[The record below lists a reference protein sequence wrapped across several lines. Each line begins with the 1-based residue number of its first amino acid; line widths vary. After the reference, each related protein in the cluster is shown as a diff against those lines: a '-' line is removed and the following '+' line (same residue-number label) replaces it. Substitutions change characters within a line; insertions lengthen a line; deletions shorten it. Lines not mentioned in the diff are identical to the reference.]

1 MDNILALFICDN
13 YIQAAMLDAGGACK
27 PLPSDR
33 DGGRYYLFFKQNGGS
48 YDYGLQYLMP
58 CRSNEDGTEGDVLK
72 RIEEGRR
79 DLGNVLDVVTAAIA
93 GKAPSGCRCMAS
105 FSDSVGETARVAV
118 GESLMRSGLQIS
130 SRETLPAV
138 IARHFAKSRGMLC
151 NNRKMA
157 VVETLGDDINMYL
170 VNIDGGNCTILAQRN
185 AEGLGVDPLA
195 RAIAQKIVNTVN
207 VNAHVIAPNDGK
219 ALSSEILR
227 HYSLSEKVIAYFDK
241 NPNKDTIKLSTNF
254 ACAPAQKYPVG
265 LSREELYADAANFSR
280 QYTALF
286 ANELL
291 AANSC
296 RVIDLEAII
305 LVGNTLEKPN
315 ILKGFQE
322 IGGTKVFAFHGDFV
336 EFMDGMIAIAMP
348 TAPATNNAAPA
359 AEDNEGTM
367 FQMADA
373 PTTPEPPKQS
383 VTPPP
388 PVTPPQQTVTPP
400 PPVTPPQQP
409 VTPQQPSGPVYR
421 DVPQVVVDNL
431 KQGTLVYVDTFDPTP
446 GKGAAFQELEYQS
459 EGYFLVIGSSR
470 SLAPGDIAKPL
481 SKVWQGGMQLD
492 FMITRDGRSIGKFRT
507 RMVKR
512 IRIKG

>member
-13 YIQAAMLDAGGACK
+13 YIQAALLDAGGACR

-33 DGGRYYLFFKQNGGS
+33 DGGRYYLFFKQNGAS

-58 CRSNEDGTEGDVLK
+58 CRSGEDGTEGDVLMH
-72 RIEEGRR
+72 IGEGRR
-79 DLGNVLDVVTAAIA
+79 DLGSVLDVVTAAIA
-93 GKAPSGCRCMAS
+93 GKAPSGCRCVAT
-105 FSDSVGETARVAV
+105 FSNSVGETARAAV
-118 GESLMRSGLQIS
+118 GESLMRNGLQIS
-130 SRETLPAV
+130 SREQLPAV
-138 IARHFAKSRGMLC
+138 IARHFAKSRGILC
-151 NNRKMA
+151 NNRRMA
-157 VVETLGDDINMYL
+157 VVETLGDDLNMYI
-170 VNIDGGNCTILAQRN
+170 VNISGNSCDILAKRN

-207 VNAHVIAPNDGK
+207 VNAHIIAPNDGK

-241 NPNKDTIKLSTNF
+241 NPNKDTIKLTTNF

-286 ANELL
+286 SNELL

-296 RVIDLEAII
+296 RVIDLEAVI
-305 LVGNTLEKPN
+305 LVGNTLEKSS

-322 IGGTKVFAFHGDFV
+322 IGGTKVFAFHGDFM

-348 TAPATNNAAPA
+348 SAPSTDNAAPTA
-359 AEDNEGTM
+359 DDNEGTM
-367 FQMADA
+367 FQMANA
-373 PTTPEPPKQS
+373 PVAPEPPRQPATPPQPATPS
-383 VTPPP
+383 QQPVTPPP
-388 PVTPPQQTVTPP
+388 PVTPT
-400 PPVTPPQQP
+400 QP
-409 VTPQQPSGPVYR
+409 AGPVYR
-421 DVPQVVVDNL
+421 EVPQVEVDKL
-431 KQGTLVYVDTFDPTP
+431 TQGTLVYVDTFDPTP

-459 EGYFLVIGSSR
+459 EGFFLVIGSSR